1 MPEYTTVYLS
11 IHLLKDA
18 FQVVLVVK
26 NLPTKPGD
34 MKRHGFD
41 PWVGSIYWRREWQPT
56 PVFLPGES
64 HGQRG
69 MVGYIVHGFTKSQT
83 QLKRLSTEGYFNC
96 FPVWAVMNRAA
107 KSCIC
112 RFLWRQKISF
122 PLEKYQGSKL
132 LDYTVR
138 VCLVL

>member
-1 MPEYTTVYLS
+1 M
-11 IHLLKDA
+11 D
-18 FQVVLVVK
+18 
-26 NLPTKPGD
+26 
-34 MKRHGFD
+34 
-41 PWVGSIYWRREWQPT
+41 
-56 PVFLPGES
+56 
-64 HGQRG
+64 RG
-69 MVGYIVHGFTKSQT
+69 AWWAIVHGVTKSQT
-83 QLKRLSTEGYFNC
+83 QLKRLSTEGYLNC

-107 KSCIC
+107 KSSIC